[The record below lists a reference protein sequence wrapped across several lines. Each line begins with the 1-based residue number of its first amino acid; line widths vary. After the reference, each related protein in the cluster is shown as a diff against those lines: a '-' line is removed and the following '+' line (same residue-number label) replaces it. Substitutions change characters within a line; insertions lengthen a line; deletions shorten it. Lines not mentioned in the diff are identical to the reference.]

1 MPDSSIAVALIGT
14 AGLAI
19 LVLLVLPGRQ
29 RLSLASPRTQPG
41 VLQRFRNAL
50 VEAGVMEET
59 PALAMFMFFLG
70 SLIAGIFAVL
80 LLSSLLAFVLGPLL
94 VFLFVYTYIRRRQ
107 RRFLNK
113 AAEELVPFLN
123 RISTSVTAG
132 KPAQQAY
139 LDAVEESHWL
149 RPILEDSAA
158 QITAGRRFSHALLET
173 LPLLPLRMWAV
184 FVRQLELYEE
194 VGGNVAESIERAVS
208 QVNTMLQLQAEA
220 RADYAIQDR
229 QQKIILIIISM
240 GMGYWV
246 LTNPSRFLAM
256 LSSTPGLV
264 GMFSGII
271 VMGLGMW
278 FLNKQLRDVER
289 KLAF

>member
-1 MPDSSIAVALIGT
+1 MLQSPIAITLIAT
-14 AGLAI
+14 AGLAV
-19 LVLLVLPGRQ
+19 LVLLALPGKQ
-29 RLSLASPRTQPG
+29 RLRLAPSKTGPG
-41 VLQRFRNAL
+41 PFSRIKAAL
-50 VEAGVMEET
+50 VEAGIMEET
-59 PALAMFMFFLG
+59 PALGLLLFFLG
-70 SLIAGIFAVL
+70 AVLAGIFFVL
-80 LLSSLLAFVLGPLL
+80 LFSSLTAFFIGPLL
-94 VFLFVYTYIRRRQ
+94 VFLGVYTYVRRRQ
-107 RRFLNK
+107 RNFLSQ
-113 AAEELVPFLN
+113 AADELVPFLN

-139 LDAVEESHWL
+139 LDAVEESKWL

-194 VGGNVAESIERAVS
+194 VGGDVAASIERSVS

-229 QQKIILIIISM
+229 QQKIILLIIAG

-246 LTNPSRFLAM
+246 LSNPSRFLAM
-256 LSSTPGLV
+256 ISSTPGLV
-264 GMFSGII
+264 GMILGLLI
-271 VMGLGMW
+271 MGFGMW